1 MLKPRSHPSA
11 HHAPRNVPDVPA
23 NRSLPSREARRVG
36 YEECLQGLS
45 HVEQGLEVE
54 TEGPPRV
61 SQPYGR
67 KGLGVETTAFLRPQE

>member
-1 MLKPRSHPSA
+1 MRAVLKPRSDPSA
-11 HHAPRNVPDVPA
+11 HHSAQNVPDVPA
-23 NRSLPSREARRVG
+23 NRSLPSRETRRVG

-45 HVEQGLEVE
+45 RVEQGL
-54 TEGPPRV
+54 EGPPRV

>member
-1 MLKPRSHPSA
+1 M
-11 HHAPRNVPDVPA
+11 
-23 NRSLPSREARRVG
+23 G

-45 HVEQGLEVE
+45 RVEQGL
-54 TEGPPRV
+54 EGPPRV